1 MRTIKELM
9 SLEGRGALITGAT
22 GGIGQQIAITIAELG
37 ANLNLVDRPGSNYDD
52 LLRLLST
59 FTDINVQC
67 IDCDLENVNERS
79 ELIKQIS
86 NEENTT
92 DILVNNAAFVGTSN
106 LDGWIDDFEY
116 QSVETWKRAIEVNLT
131 AAFHLSKGLTPK
143 LKERSKG
150 SIINISSIYG
160 ISAPDY
166 SLYESTDM
174 GNPAAYAASKGG
186 LIQLSRWLSTTLA
199 PNIRV
204 NAISPGGVFRDQP
217 KLFVDRYESRTPLE
231 RMATEEDMKG
241 TVAFFNLGSLATLN
255 SSAGPSPTMSSKS
268 SPVGPS
274 TEPVCGV
281 APKGPESFI

>member
-241 TVAFFNLGSLATLN
+241 TVAFLASDLSEYITGQN
-255 SSAGPSPTMSSKS
+255 IIVDGGWTAW
-268 SPVGPS
+268 
-274 TEPVCGV
+274 
-281 APKGPESFI
+281 